1 MDKDAPVSRAFNPRP
16 KLQMDGTWSPEW
28 HAPYLSS
35 PGAKE
40 GFFIL
45 SFPSTSRMSRNEAE
59 LSFIKEA
66 INLVIKV
73 MHMKTASDT
82 T

>member
-1 MDKDAPVSRAFNPRP
+1 
-16 KLQMDGTWSPEW
+16 
-28 HAPYLSS
+28 
-35 PGAKE
+35 
-40 GFFIL
+40 
-45 SFPSTSRMSRNEAE
+45 MSRNEAE